1 MWPGANLSTYVYTY
15 KIKDSEALLQERKN
29 YKEELQRQEFLK
41 TFTSEIR
48 ITVIGIISHHSQDD
62 KEEIEKGEIVTDD
75 RRLAGEGGGEI
86 ERVMVVYTEDL
97 DLQRDTDTGQW
108 EGSHCLFMHR
118 SGGRFLL
125 CYSANV
131 SIDLVS
137 EWLVVSITRES
148 TLIQPATKVNTTGNN
163 KGEALARCPVRVQPH
178 LYSIVSSFVGFSS
191 LFCYHCKRRR

>member
-86 ERVMVVYTEDL
+86 ERVMVLYTEDL
-97 DLQRDTDTGQW
+97 DLQRDTDTGQ
-108 EGSHCLFMHR
+108 
-118 SGGRFLL
+118 
-125 CYSANV
+125 
-131 SIDLVS
+131 
-137 EWLVVSITRES
+137 
-148 TLIQPATKVNTTGNN
+148 
-163 KGEALARCPVRVQPH
+163 
-178 LYSIVSSFVGFSS
+178 
-191 LFCYHCKRRR
+191 